1 MLETGFNY
9 LLYEE
14 KADASYRI
22 LEEFVS
28 QGAPALC
35 LTTIYPSKLK
45 KMYKK
50 LADAKV
56 IWLSESSGGGAET
69 MSASRLDFEVTRTMT
84 RFMRDNKGGIV
95 LLDGFEYLILENDFE
110 KVRKFIKKIN
120 DFASMNEATFIV
132 TVNKESFPKEVIT
145 TLSKDFDMVGN
156 ASDYLGEKKEEAA
169 PQQSAPAPSPPPV
182 QSAPPPQTYTPPART
197 APPPQPTQARHR
209 DEDLI
214 GEIMKGGE
222 KVDHS
227 EMEIEDIYLIH
238 RSTGTLIQRRTWRET
253 DLIDPDLVGSMFR
266 AILDFI
272 NQSFASGETA
282 SFSRIDVKGYIILI
296 YDSKYISLAMVFSGN
311 AELPLYRAI
320 DDIKAIIKENID
332 EIEENYEESLKD
344 YDGDVDALRGTRKY
358 MDYLAT
364 GVNRALEKGIKAD
377 RKATAAEARSA
388 PGAPSPPAGG
398 YTRRAPPVQVE
409 QNVPEEAAEAFNQ
422 GVQLGRLRRYDEAIE
437 FYDKAISI
445 KPDYVKAIFNKAVAL
460 QMLNRLEE
468 AVQAYDQAL
477 AINPNDAEAWSN
489 KGIALRGMGRTEE
502 AIECYD
508 QALAI
513 NPGDAGLWSNRGI
526 ALRSIGRTEEA
537 IESYNQ
543 ALAINPNDAGIWSNK
558 GVALG
563 SIGALEEALD
573 CYERALAID
582 PNRRVARR
590 NRDILLRKLGR
601 A

>member
-14 KADASYRI
+14 KADISYRI
-22 LEEFVS
+22 LEDFVS
-28 QGAPALC
+28 KGAPALC
-35 LTTIYPSKLK
+35 LTTVYPSKLK

-50 LADAKV
+50 LAEATV
-56 IWLSESSGGGAET
+56 IWLSESSGGGVET

-132 TVNKESFPKEVIT
+132 TVNKDSFPKEVIT

-156 ASDYLGEKKEEAA
+156 AGDYYGEKRKEMAA
-169 PQQSAPAPSPPPV
+169 EPPTGSAPPTASSRPAT
-182 QSAPPPQTYTPPART
+182 QSAPPAHTQTYS
-197 APPPQPTQARHR
+197 PPPSTKASHR
-209 DEDLI
+209 DEDMI
-214 GEIMKGGE
+214 GQIMKEGPTI
-222 KVDHS
+222 S
-227 EMEIEDIYLIH
+227 PTEMEIEDIYLIH
-238 RSTGTLIQRRTWRET
+238 RSTGTLIQRRTWREN

-272 NQSFASGETA
+272 NQSFASGEVA
-282 SFSRIDVKGYIILI
+282 NFSRIDVKGYIILI
-296 YDSKYISLAMVFSGN
+296 YDSKYLSLAMVFSGN
-311 AELPLYRAI
+311 AELPLYRAM
-320 DDIKAIIKENID
+320 DDIKVIIKDNIA
-332 EIEENYEESLKD
+332 EVEENYEDALKD
-344 YDGDVDALRGTRKY
+344 YDGDVDSLRGTRKY

-364 GVNRALEKGIKAD
+364 GVNRALEKGMKAD
-377 RKATAAEARSA
+377 RKANEQASA
-388 PGAPSPPAGG
+388 PARAVAASARKQYAPA
-398 YTRRAPPVQVE
+398 APPVHTE
-409 QNVPEEAAEAFNQ
+409 QSVPEEAAEAFNQ

-468 AVQAYDQAL
+468 AVQAYDQAI
-477 AINPNDAEAWSN
+477 AINPGDSEAWSN
-489 KGIALRGMGRTEE
+489 KGIALRSMGRTQE

-508 QALAI
+508 EALAI
-513 NPGDAGLWSNRGI
+513 NPNDAGLWSNRGI
-526 ALRSIGRTEEA
+526 ALRSLGMVEEA
-537 IESYNQ
+537 IESYDK

-563 SIGALEEALD
+563 SIGELEEALD

-590 NRDILLRKLGR
+590 NRDILLKKLGR

>member
-14 KADASYRI
+14 KADISYRI
-22 LEEFVS
+22 LEDFVS
-28 QGAPALC
+28 KGAPALC
-35 LTTIYPSKLK
+35 LTTVYPSKLK

-50 LADAKV
+50 LADATV
-56 IWLSESSGGGAET
+56 IWLSESSGGGVET

-132 TVNKESFPKEVIT
+132 TVNKDSFPKEVIT
-145 TLSKDFDMVGN
+145 TLSKDFDMVGD
-156 ASDYLGEKKEEAA
+156 AGEYYGERKEEKAPEPPAQNAPTPAA
-169 PQQSAPAPSPPPV
+169 ARPPSRTSPPP
-182 QSAPPPQTYTPPART
+182 QAYSPPPSQPARGT
-197 APPPQPTQARHR
+197 HH

-214 GEIMKGGE
+214 GEIIKE
-222 KVDHS
+222 EPVKIS
-227 EMEIEDIYLIH
+227 TEMEIEDIYLIH
-238 RSTGTLIQRRTWRET
+238 RSTGTLIQRRTWREN

-272 NQSFASGETA
+272 NQSFASGEVA

-296 YDSKYISLAMVFSGN
+296 YDSKYLSLAMVFSGN
-311 AELPLYRAI
+311 AELPLYRAM
-320 DDIKAIIKENID
+320 DDIKVIIRDNIA
-332 EIEENYEESLKD
+332 EVEEGYEDALKD
-344 YDGDVDALRGTRKY
+344 YDGDVDSLRGTRKY

-364 GVNRALEKGIKAD
+364 GVNRALEKGMKAD
-377 RKATAAEARSA
+377 KKANRQTTPLVQSRAAPARKQYA
-388 PGAPSPPAGG
+388 PA
-398 YTRRAPPVQVE
+398 APPVRVE

-422 GVQLGRLRRYDEAIE
+422 GVQLGRLRRYEEAIE
-437 FYDKAISI
+437 FYDKAISL

-468 AVQAYDQAL
+468 AVLAYDQAI
-477 AINPNDAEAWSN
+477 AINPGDSEAWSN
-489 KGIALRGMGRTEE
+489 KGIALRSMGRTQE

-526 ALRSIGRTEEA
+526 ALRSLGRIEEA
-537 IESYNQ
+537 IESYDQ
-543 ALAINPNDAGIWSNK
+543 ALTINPNDAGIWSNK

-563 SIGALEEALD
+563 SIGELEEALD
-573 CYERALAID
+573 CYERAIAID

-590 NRDILLRKLGR
+590 NRDILLKKLGR

>member
-14 KADASYRI
+14 KADISYRI
-22 LEEFVS
+22 LEDFVS
-28 QGAPALC
+28 KGAPALC
-35 LTTIYPSKLK
+35 LTTAYPSKLK

-50 LADAKV
+50 LADATV
-56 IWLSESSGGGAET
+56 IWLSESSGGGVET

-132 TVNKESFPKEVIT
+132 TINKESFPKEVIT
-145 TLSKDFDMVGN
+145 TLSKDFDIVGN
-156 ASDYLGEKKEEAA
+156 AADYYGEKIEDKTAA
-169 PQQSAPAPSPPPV
+169 AQSAPTPAPTP
-182 QSAPPPQTYTPPART
+182 PPPQTHASAPSPSPAA
-197 APPPQPTQARHR
+197 APTRATHH
-209 DEDLI
+209 DEELI
-214 GEIMKGGE
+214 GEIMKE
-222 KVDHS
+222 DTRTTNT

-238 RSTGTLIQRRTWRET
+238 RSTGTLIQRRTWRES

-272 NQSFASGETA
+272 NQSFASGEVA

-296 YDSKYISLAMVFSGN
+296 YDSKYLSLAMVFSGN
-311 AELPLYRAI
+311 AELPLYRAM
-320 DDIKAIIKENID
+320 DDIKAIIKENIA
-332 EIEENYEESLKD
+332 EVEENYDNALED
-344 YDGDVDALRGTRKY
+344 YDGDVDSLRGARKY
-358 MDYLAT
+358 MDYLST
-364 GVNRALEKGIKAD
+364 GVNRALEKGMKAD
-377 RKATAAEARSA
+377 KRANVQSGASTGAASV
-388 PGAPSPPAGG
+388 PAGRPRPPSG
-398 YTRRAPPVQVE
+398 HAPVNVE

-437 FYDKAISI
+437 FYDKAIAI
-445 KPDYVKAIFNKAVAL
+445 RPDYTKAIFNKAVAL

-468 AVQAYDQAL
+468 AILAYDQVL
-477 AINPNDAEAWSN
+477 AVNPGDPEAWSN
-489 KGIALRGMGRTEE
+489 KGIALRGMGRTQE

-508 QALAI
+508 QALSL

-526 ALRSIGRTEEA
+526 ALRSLGMVGEA
-537 IESYNQ
+537 IESYDQ
-543 ALAINPNDAGIWSNK
+543 ALKINPNDAGVWSNK

-563 SIGALEEALD
+563 SIGELEEALD

-590 NRDILLRKLGR
+590 NRDILLKKLGR

>member
-14 KADASYRI
+14 KADISYRI
-22 LEEFVS
+22 LEDFVS
-28 QGAPALC
+28 KGAPALC
-35 LTTIYPSKLK
+35 LTTAYPSKLK

-50 LADAKV
+50 LADATV
-56 IWLSESSGGGAET
+56 IWLSESSGGGVET

-145 TLSKDFDMVGN
+145 TLSKDFDIVGN
-156 ASDYLGEKKEEAA
+156 AADYYGEKIEDKTVAA
-169 PQQSAPAPSPPPV
+169 QSAPAPTP
-182 QSAPPPQTYTPPART
+182 PPPQTHSSFTPSPSPAA
-197 APPPQPTQARHR
+197 APPRAAHH

-214 GEIMKGGE
+214 GEIMKE
-222 KVDHS
+222 DARTTTT

-238 RSTGTLIQRRTWRET
+238 RSTGTLIQRRTWREN

-272 NQSFASGETA
+272 NQSFASGEVA

-296 YDSKYISLAMVFSGN
+296 YDSKYLSLAMVFSGN
-311 AELPLYRAI
+311 AELPLYRAM
-320 DDIKAIIKENID
+320 DDIKAIIKENIA
-332 EIEENYEESLKD
+332 EVEENYENALED
-344 YDGDVDALRGTRKY
+344 YDGDVDSLRGTRKY
-358 MDYLAT
+358 MDYLST
-364 GVNRALEKGIKAD
+364 GVNRALEKGMKAD
-377 RKATAAEARSA
+377 KRANAQPAVSTEAASVPARRPRPPSGHA
-388 PGAPSPPAGG
+388 P
-398 YTRRAPPVQVE
+398 VNVE

-437 FYDKAISI
+437 FYDKAIAIRS
-445 KPDYVKAIFNKAVAL
+445 DYIKAIFNKAVAL

-468 AVQAYDQAL
+468 AILAYDQVL
-477 AINPNDAEAWSN
+477 AVNPGDPEAWSN
-489 KGIALRGMGRTEE
+489 KGIALRGMGRTQE

-508 QALAI
+508 QALSL

-526 ALRSIGRTEEA
+526 ALRSLGMVEEA
-537 IESYNQ
+537 IESYDQ
-543 ALAINPNDAGIWSNK
+543 ALKINPNDAGIWSNK

-563 SIGALEEALD
+563 SIGELEEALD

-590 NRDILLRKLGR
+590 NRDILLKKLGR

>member
-1 MLETGFNY
+1 MR
-9 LLYEE
+9 EE
-14 KADASYRI
+14 
-22 LEEFVS
+22 
-28 QGAPALC
+28 P
-35 LTTIYPSKLK
+35 
-45 KMYKK
+45 
-50 LADAKV
+50 
-56 IWLSESSGGGAET
+56 
-69 MSASRLDFEVTRTMT
+69 
-84 RFMRDNKGGIV
+84 
-95 LLDGFEYLILENDFE
+95 
-110 KVRKFIKKIN
+110 
-120 DFASMNEATFIV
+120 EA
-132 TVNKESFPKEVIT
+132 
-145 TLSKDFDMVGN
+145 G
-156 ASDYLGEKKEEAA
+156 
-169 PQQSAPAPSPPPV
+169 
-182 QSAPPPQTYTPPART
+182 R
-197 APPPQPTQARHR
+197 
-209 DEDLI
+209 
-214 GEIMKGGE
+214 
-222 KVDHS
+222 S

-238 RSTGTLIQRRTWRET
+238 RSTGTLIQRRTWREN

-272 NQSFASGETA
+272 NQSFASGEVA
-282 SFSRIDVKGYIILI
+282 NFSRIDVKGYIILI
-296 YDSKYISLAMVFSGN
+296 YDSKYLSLAMVFSGN
-311 AELPLYRAI
+311 AELPLYRAM
-320 DDIKAIIKENID
+320 DDIKAIITENIG
-332 EIEENYEESLKD
+332 EVEEKYEAALKD
-344 YDGDVDALRGTRKY
+344 YDGDVDSLRGTRKY

-364 GVNRALEKGIKAD
+364 GVNRALEKGMKAD
-377 RKATAAEARSA
+377 KRANAAEAASRKAAPTPPSRYSAPPRSA
-388 PGAPSPPAGG
+388 
-398 YTRRAPPVQVE
+398 PVQVE

-445 KPDYVKAIFNKAVAL
+445 KPDYAKAIFNKAVAL

-489 KGIALRGMGRTEE
+489 KGIALRSMGRTEE

-526 ALRSIGRTEEA
+526 ALRSIGRVEEA
-537 IESYNQ
+537 IESYDQ

-563 SIGALEEALD
+563 SIGMLEEALD